1 MNRTS
6 ALEPKNLLF
15 VLSDE
20 HNRKI
25 AGAYGHPFVKT
36 PNIDR
41 LANSGTKF
49 TAAYTNSPI
58 CVPARAS
65 LATGR
70 PVHEIGF
77 WDNASPYDGNVPS
90 WHHALRDSG
99 IDVVSVGK
107 LHFRGGDDYGFTE
120 ELLPLHVL
128 EGKGDLK
135 GLLRRERQTNE
146 NTSGLAEN
154 VGMGQSTYFDY
165 DARILECAQR
175 WLEKRSRGTGDRRFA
190 LFVSFVMPHFP
201 LRVPQPYYDLYR
213 DIPLDKLRTGLD
225 ASPPDH
231 PTLNRMRQFFN
242 YDDHFDDR
250 KRAEALRAYFGM
262 VTRVDEMLGELLG
275 TLQHCGLSD
284 VTRVIYASDHGDNL
298 GNRGMWGKS
307 VMYEDSVAVPLVIAG
322 PGIPRG
328 CVVDTPVSL
337 IDIAP
342 TIAHATGA
350 APDESWSG
358 RSLIEIANN
367 EVSDRVV
374 LSEYHAAGSDTGQ
387 FMIRQGQWKYIAFV
401 GAPAQ
406 LFNLS
411 QDPDEITDLANDP
424 TCAEIVE
431 RMQLALRKL
440 CDPEEVSNRAFRDQR
455 ERIEKAGG
463 EDAILHSADIPFTPA
478 PS

>member
-1 MNRTS
+1 MNRIS

-41 LANSGTKF
+41 LADSGTKF

-70 PVHEIGF
+70 HVHEIGF
-77 WDNASPYDGNVPS
+77 WDNASPYDGSVPS

-99 IDVVSVGK
+99 VDVVSVGK

-154 VGMGQSTYFDY
+154 VGMGPSTYFDY
-165 DARILECAQR
+165 DTRILECAQR
-175 WLEKRSRGTGDRRFA
+175 WLEKRSQAANDRRFA

-213 DIPLDKLRTGLD
+213 DIPLGKLRTGLD

-275 TLQHCGLSD
+275 TLQRCGLSE

-307 VMYEDSVAVPLVIAG
+307 VMYEDSVAVPLVMAG
-322 PGIPRG
+322 PGIPQGR
-328 CVVDTPVSL
+328 VVDTPVSL

-342 TIAHATGA
+342 TVAQATGA
-350 APDESWSG
+350 ASDENWSG
-358 RSLIEIANN
+358 RSLIEIANT
-367 EVSDRVV
+367 EASDRVV

-387 FMIRQGQWKYIAFV
+387 FMIRQGQWKYISFV

-411 QDPDEITDLANDP
+411 HDPDEITDLANDP
-424 TCAEIVE
+424 TCASVVE
-431 RMQLALRKL
+431 RMQSALRKF
-440 CDPEEVSNRAFRDQR
+440 CDPEEVSERAFRDQR
-455 ERIEKAGG
+455 ARIEKAGG